1 MLYWLWC
8 IGFGTIIAEIKQRQH
23 VCHILCVSRCFI
35 GLDIPGIVAYGK
47 VHIIHH
53 TYAARAYVSTEHAQ
67 KGNRKSSSSYA
78 IQDNLI
84 YNSHFVYN
92 SQHYKPQVAAAAE
105 EVFICKRA
113 TGGGFVCVSILPA
126 NTQKGSSTD
135 TAADSEELAYMSTYS
150 SESSVNSHCTNV
162 QQIRRN

>member
-1 MLYWLWC
+1 M
-8 IGFGTIIAEIKQRQH
+8 
-23 VCHILCVSRCFI
+23 
-35 GLDIPGIVAYGK
+35 
-47 VHIIHH
+47 HIIHH

-113 TGGGFVCVSILPA
+113 TGGGFVCVSIDYCRQTRRRAAAQTQQQTQRSWPTCLHTAVRAALIVTARTCSRLDGTKLFFFSLIRQETDA
-126 NTQKGSSTD
+126 NK
-135 TAADSEELAYMSTYS
+135 
-150 SESSVNSHCTNV
+150 NV
-162 QQIRRN
+162 QHGNYRSFGPFEN